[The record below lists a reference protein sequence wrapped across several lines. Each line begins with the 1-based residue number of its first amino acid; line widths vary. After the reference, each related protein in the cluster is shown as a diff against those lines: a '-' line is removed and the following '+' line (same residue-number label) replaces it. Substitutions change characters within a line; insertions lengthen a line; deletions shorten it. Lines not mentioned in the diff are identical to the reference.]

1 MWAEIG
7 DKVITG
13 TGFNYYVLIVTG
25 RTANTIETKFL
36 NGSTRDHRANTSHFR
51 AYDKAKVD
59 RLLQLD
65 EEINAKK
72 EEQRDLYQ
80 SLARIE

>member
-1 MWAEIG
+1 MRAEIG
-7 DKVITG
+7 DKVVTG
-13 TGFNYYVLIVTG
+13 TGFDYCVVIIAG

-36 NGSTRDHRANTSHFR
+36 NGSTRDRRANPRYFR